1 MKVAQWLFLLGIS
14 SLNTASAKMHLD
26 TLISTCS
33 PKVHPNTMR
42 ALISV
47 ESANNPLAIAVV
59 REAYLS
65 KQLSSYQET
74 VRLIN
79 CLSRLNANFL

>member
-33 PKVHPNTMR
+33 TKVHPNTMR

>member
-42 ALISV
+42 A
-47 ESANNPLAIAVV
+47 
-59 REAYLS
+59 
-65 KQLSSYQET
+65 YQ
-74 VRLIN
+74 
-79 CLSRLNANFL
+79 C